1 LADLNKAIRKY
12 LGQPSGILREAEGAG
27 FARGNIAE
35 SQLGELGQ
43 SMSVGPERIS
53 IGPHDPQMDPGL
65 MTEAQPGVDVYKL
78 LTQNPDLVQMVQNYL
93 TYSAKPEQARLRREN
108 QTPVGGFDLR

>member
-1 LADLNKAIRKY
+1 
-12 LGQPSGILREAEGAG
+12 
-27 FARGNIAE
+27 
-35 SQLGELGQ
+35 
-43 SMSVGPERIS
+43 
-53 IGPHDPQMDPGL
+53 